1 MNHISASGHQFFLF
15 LHRFFKVEAVF
26 PHSGHI
32 YFNILYPA
40 CVNIFSA
47 WCKKYFFGQSNFAA
61 NRNHNFQRKSLFVL
75 VNNFLASSNHFF
87 PIFQKLLSV
96 LIFFWSSRTFVWMK
110 SFIPASGNR
119 HSMQRK
125 LVFKE
130 RPSLN

>member
-47 WCKKYFFGQSNFAA
+47 WCKKYF
-61 NRNHNFQRKSLFVL
+61 L
-75 VNNFLASSNHFF
+75 VKA
-87 PIFQKLLSV
+87 ILL
-96 LIFFWSSRTFVWMK
+96 LIET
-110 SFIPASGNR
+110 II
-119 HSMQRK
+119 
-125 LVFKE
+125 FKE
-130 RPSLN
+130 RAYSC